1 MPGDKR
7 RNPKASG
14 RSGAV
19 AALGIAGALSLS
31 GACSASASTGPTGN
45 MRNTQVLLPEGEV
58 SDVSLSTSLSS
69 TKKCPSA
76 ALVCSLLLAMVAVA
90 TADAAVEA
98 ADVRRVDVDMAVEA
112 EGVEAAAAGVAV
124 AVAAAA
130 VAVFGLDLS
139 ASANRRLRRM
149 AGDASCNFKAT
160 FIVEE
165 TSFDT
170 RRRSWN

>member
-31 GACSASASTGPTGN
+31 GACSASASTGPTG
-45 MRNTQVLLPEGEV
+45 RWNTQVLLPEGEV
-58 SDVSLSTSLSS
+58 SNVSLSTFFVFD
-69 TKKCPSA
+69 KQMPSA

-112 EGVEAAAAGVAV
+112 EV
-124 AVAAAA
+124 
-130 VAVFGLDLS
+130 
-139 ASANRRLRRM
+139 
-149 AGDASCNFKAT
+149 
-160 FIVEE
+160 
-165 TSFDT
+165 
-170 RRRSWN
+170 